1 MKRPSVT
8 SEKPR
13 MTEAKE
19 TPAARTRRRWLTFA
33 EIATVLALVI
43 SAASFWDSHQ
53 ERAETRAAA
62 ARQKPAAAA
71 PLVLTATATDEG
83 DALDLAASGDDR
95 VIQTQTIMFPSALD
109 AAAVN
114 TVGNPHIEA
123 GWFASGLRT
132 ALGDN
137 RKAGRLPV
145 GIITHYTDHGIDRT
159 DTAIYDIGHG
169 WRSRL
174 LQSDAPKLEGITL
187 VARLGRDADADAVQ
201 QRLDARWKARHPGA

>member
-1 MKRPSVT
+1 
-8 SEKPR
+8 
-13 MTEAKE
+13 MTEATE
-19 TPAARTRRRWLTFA
+19 TQAAKTRRRWLTFA

-62 ARQKPAAAA
+62 TRQKPAAVA

-83 DALDLAASGDDR
+83 DALNLAASGNDR
-95 VIQTQTIMFPSALD
+95 VIQTQTIVFPSAID
-109 AAAVN
+109 AAAVD

-123 GWFASGLRT
+123 GWFASGLRS
-132 ALGDN
+132 AVGDD

-145 GIITHYTDHGIDRT
+145 GIITHYTDNGVDRT
-159 DTAIYDIGHG
+159 DSAIYDIGHG

-174 LQSDAPKLEGITL
+174 LQSDMPKLEGITL
-187 VARLGRDADADAVQ
+187 VARLGRTADAKAVQ
-201 QRLDARWKARHPGA
+201 QRLDTRWKRNHPGA